1 MRLLMFILAGATVLP
16 LAALLAGI
24 WPALA
29 PAWRRSS
36 AAARLGL
43 AALWLLGAGFLLL
56 RPHDDSFTGLDN
68 MTYRNL
74 AQAFLEGR
82 GFHDP
87 DTILAEVPAELR
99 ENFLLHPGPVGRPTR
114 DRVFQLS
121 GWQSTDTQP
130 FFMPVLS
137 LAAAGLEPVL
147 APERLV
153 PVVGALWLALVLAA
167 GFCAGGGWGLM
178 ATAALVLG
186 TAWPAWFLRGFFAEG
201 AGAALA
207 TGVMAAAAVRPLRAG
222 IAVVAGFALGLAVSF
237 HPTLAVLAGPAAL
250 ALMLERRDGRTVAG
264 LVVGLLAGVF
274 PFWALTR
281 WVCQPNGDWTRWAS
295 LWRMISWIPEIRA
308 TALAVGVLALV
319 SLMAIGTGFVPSVR
333 AWLRKWEAKLAPWGW
348 LVVCAV
354 PGLVIAFLPGA
365 AGETLRSGAAATWSG
380 IRWPCGLLF
389 LAGAGVVL
397 SGSRPVRERFW
408 LAALCWAVLMF
419 LFIKGVETPVG
430 LWSQRRFLPVALA
443 GIALLAAPLSALAAS
458 FAGRGRGQAG
468 GVALALAVAGLWN
481 ILHWPAAYFTID
493 ERGATAWTEAVAE
506 KLGTG
511 RRIVFDYYPHSVPYA
526 ADLKHRVLGLGE
538 MSWKRWPE
546 VAAWLA
552 PLAGTEEVWVA
563 TSWSPTALEAGFR
576 LEPVFA
582 ATGLFPVVKTKAF
595 FPAEPGARTV
605 NNAFF
610 RAVPLGPGETAGQD
624 KVLDGSPVGLR
635 GPWGQVRNGATWTRQ
650 GSGLIGPVPEKGV
663 AAVFEATCEWAP
675 PAAEW
680 PEQILLVTP
689 PWGGDPLRLAVTAG
703 AQTVMGTIRRPA
715 DDGRRPPTGIYA
727 FSVARSYNPAAYGLR
742 GYSTDLGVLL
752 RRVIIRVEP
761 GAPSVPN

>member
-1 MRLLMFILAGATVLP
+1 MQLLMYILAGAAVLP
-16 LAALLAGI
+16 LAALLAWI
-24 WPALA
+24 RPALA
-29 PAWRRSS
+29 PAWRRAS
-36 AAARLGL
+36 AAARIGL

-74 AQAFLEGR
+74 ARAFLDGR
-82 GFHDP
+82 GFHEP
-87 DTILAEVPAELR
+87 DAVLAEVPAELR
-99 ENFLLHPGPVGRPTR
+99 ESFLLHPGPAGRPTR
-114 DRVFQLS
+114 DRIFQLS

-137 LAAAGLEPVL
+137 LAAAGLEPLL

-153 PVVGALWLALVLAA
+153 PLLGALWLALVLAA
-167 GFCAGGGWGLM
+167 GFSAGGGWGLL
-178 ATAALVLG
+178 AAAALVLG

-207 TGVMAAAAVRPLRAG
+207 TGVMAAAAVRPLRGG

-264 LVVGLLAGVF
+264 LVIGLLAGVF

-295 LWRMISWIPEIRA
+295 LWKMISWIPEIRA
-308 TALAVGVLALV
+308 TALAVGVLAVVALI
-319 SLMAIGTGFVPSVR
+319 AIGAGYIPPVR
-333 AWLRKWEAKLAPWGW
+333 AWLRKGDAKLSPWGW
-348 LVVCAV
+348 LVVCVA
-354 PGLVIAFLPGA
+354 PGLVIAFLPGT

-380 IRWPCGLLF
+380 IRWPYGLL
-389 LAGAGVVL
+389 LVAAAAGVL
-397 SGSRPVRERFW
+397 SKNRPLRERFW
-408 LAALCWAVLMF
+408 LAALCWVALMF

-443 GIALLAAPLSALAAS
+443 GIALLAAPLSDFAAA
-458 FAGRGRGQAG
+458 FAARGRWQAG
-468 GVALALAVAGLWN
+468 GVALALAVAGLGNGWR
-481 ILHWPAAYFTID
+481 WPAAYFTVD

-506 KLGTG
+506 RLGTG
-511 RRIVFDYYPHSVPYA
+511 RRVVFDYYPHSVPYA
-526 ADLKHRVLGLGE
+526 ADLQHRVLGLGE

-552 PLAGTEEVWVA
+552 PQARTEEVWVA
-563 TSWSPTALEAGFR
+563 TSWSPTALEDGLR

-582 ATGLFPVVKTKAF
+582 ATGVFPVVRTKAF
-595 FPAEPGARTV
+595 FPAERGVRTV
-605 NNAFF
+605 NNVFF
-610 RAVPLGPGETAGQD
+610 RAAPLAPGETAVQD
-624 KVLDGSPVGLR
+624 KRLDGSPIGLR
-635 GPWGQVRNGATWTRQ
+635 GPWGRVRNGATWTRE
-650 GSGLIGPVPEKGV
+650 GSGIVGPVPAAGA
-663 AAVFEATCEWAP
+663 AAVFAAECEWAP
-675 PAAEW
+675 PAADW

-689 PWGGDPLRLAVTAG
+689 PWGGAPLRLAVTTG
-703 AQTVMGTIRRPA
+703 VQTVTGRFAQPA
-715 DDGRRPPTGIYA
+715 DDGERTGTGLYVFRAERPYD
-727 FSVARSYNPAAYGLR
+727 PAAYGLR
-742 GYSTDLGVLL
+742 GYSRDLGVLL